1 MYSFPLFEKLKAAL
15 PEFEQVA
22 AFQAGG
28 WRLSVRRATVD
39 PSPRPLRSEFVT
51 GNYFSTFGIRSF
63 GGRMIGA
70 FKMVALGLLLGVPL
84 AIGAGRL
91 MAAQLY
97 GIAHWD
103 PFSLS
108 VAIVAL
114 ASSAFVAAIIPAGRA
129 AAIEPIKA
137 LRME

>member
-1 MYSFPLFEKLKAAL
+1 
-15 PEFEQVA
+15 
-22 AFQAGG
+22 
-28 WRLSVRRATVD
+28 
-39 PSPRPLRSEFVT
+39 
-51 GNYFSTFGIRSF
+51 
-63 GGRMIGA
+63 MIGA